1 MNKEEFLRQLQER
14 IRILQPSEQ
23 QDILEEYA
31 QHIQMRMEG
40 GLSEEEA
47 IRDFG
52 SLDDLAAEILEAYH
66 ISPDWQSK
74 IKEPSAP
81 VKEAAIQCAGW
92 LERFWHK
99 CQTAWGKLCKWL
111 SGQWQNLQLRLK
123 KEEVPEQDVPEQP
136 KPETPPKQPRPH
148 TFWGWI
154 KDMNRRLWG
163 MIGALFAWSIRV
175 AKVLCRWAW
184 NFALVCAAVPV
195 VCAVGFFLVCT
206 GTLGVLLVQGYPALG
221 LLLGSIGIVLCGCGV
236 LVFACTLIWKK
247 PNDMHKE
254 VGDHA

>member
-99 CQTAWGKLCKWL
+99 CQTAWGKLCNWL

-136 KPETPPKQPRPH
+136 KPEKPPKQPRPH

-184 NFALVCAAVPV
+184 NATLLCAAVPV
-195 VCAVGFFLVCT
+195 VCTVGFFLVCA

-221 LLLGSIGIVLCGCGV
+221 LLLGSIGIVVCGCGV

-247 PNDMHKE
+247 PNNMHKE